1 MYTDSVHS
9 SQIESPMESNDQPEK
24 KAKKPKKEKKAKKAL
39 RKAEKQADSVRV
51 LAEEVQVQP
60 KRERKAKAHATEA
73 GLRRDLMKG
82 WAHAARAW
90 GMAPACASV
99 HALLLGAEG
108 PVTTDDAMAALG
120 ISRGSAHTHLT
131 GLVRDGF
138 ARTEAVAGTRRRGF
152 VAVREVDALVRA
164 TVHWRRRVQWG
175 PIEELDRVA
184 RSPAAEGGLGP
195 GTGDLLGAVREVVRA
210 ARHADAVLLH
220 LFGPPEAER

>member
-1 MYTDSVHS
+1 
-9 SQIESPMESNDQPEK
+9 METNDQRAIKP
-24 KAKKPKKEKKAKKAL
+24 KKPKKEKKAKKAL
-39 RKAEKQADSVRV
+39 RKAEKQADSVRI
-51 LAEEVQVQP
+51 LAEVAPLEP
-60 KRERKAKAHATEA
+60 PRGRKAKSHATEA
-73 GLRRDLMKG
+73 ALRRDLTKG
-82 WAHAARAW
+82 WAAAARAW
-90 GMAPACASV
+90 GMAPACAAV

-108 PVTTDDAMAALG
+108 PMTTDDAMAALG

-152 VAVREVDALVRA
+152 VAVRDVEELVRA

-195 GTGDLLGAVREVVRA
+195 GTEELLGAVREVVRA
-210 ARHADAVLLH
+210 ARQADAVLLH
-220 LFGPPEAER
+220 LFGPPQAGR